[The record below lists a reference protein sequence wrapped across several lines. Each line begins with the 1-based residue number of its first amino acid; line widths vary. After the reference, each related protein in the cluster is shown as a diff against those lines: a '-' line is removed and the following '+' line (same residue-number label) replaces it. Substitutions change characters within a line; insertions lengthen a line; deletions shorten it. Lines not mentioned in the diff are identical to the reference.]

1 MTSKMKNLFKHNVLI
16 VTAVV
21 LLAGTIIYGC
31 EDFLDTPVQGSLDS
45 NTLATA
51 EGVEGTLIAAYRALD
66 SFNGFLVLQGGSASN
81 WAFGSITTD
90 DAYKGTEASDDAVA
104 TQMELYNWSTG
115 GADGRFNEAWTK
127 NYEGVNRANSAI
139 QLMNQVR
146 ENQPGELS
154 DEAANGIR
162 GEALFLRAH
171 YHFRLWMKFENIPYY
186 TEEDEEFTKSNQGVD
201 AIGNII
207 ADLDEAISLLDETPR
222 NGETGRVD
230 SWTAKAYKG
239 RVQMFSGD
247 YPGARTT
254 LEDVVQNGPYALEEN
269 YHHVWTG
276 FSDLYNGSET
286 IFAYQASSNDGEPA
300 GNNANYGERLNF
312 PHSGSPFGCCGF
324 HQPAQNLV
332 NFFKVDGTTGL
343 PLAMDD
349 PSSVFD
355 ATAAWNDQDAEFDA
369 SQNNVPVDPRLD
381 WTVGRDGVPYK
392 DWGEHESG
400 WIRQESFG
408 GPYSP
413 KKNVHEQASDA
424 QSNVG
429 WVPTQ
434 LNSVKIHLLRYAD
447 VLLMLAEAYV
457 ETGDPALAG
466 PLVNQ
471 VRERAAV
478 AAQGLGNDRAT
489 IAVPIDDPSITW
501 ADYEIGTYPLA
512 LFADENYARAAVRAE
527 RRLEMAMEGLRLADL
542 RRWGILEPTLNNYIT
557 VEQNRRSYLSA
568 AAEVTDRYYRFPI
581 PSVQIELS
589 EVDGEQRLVQNDS
602 W

>member
-1 MTSKMKNLFKHNVLI
+1 MKNLFKHKILTG
-16 VTAVV
+16 TAIV
-21 LLAGTIIYGC
+21 LLLGTIIYGC
-31 EDFLDTPVQGSLDS
+31 SDFLEAPAQGSLDS
-45 NTLATA
+45 STLANA
-51 EGVEGTLIAAYRALD
+51 NGVEGALIATYRALD
-66 SFNGFLVLQGGSASN
+66 SFNGFLVLQGGAASN

-90 DAYKGTEASDDAVA
+90 DSYKGTEATDDPVS
-104 TQMELYNWSTG
+104 TQIELYNWSTG
-115 GADGRFNEAWTK
+115 GADGRFNDAWTK
-127 NYEGVNRANSAI
+127 NFEGVNRANSTL
-139 QLMNQVR
+139 QLLSRVQ
-146 ENQPGELS
+146 EESPGEIS
-154 DEAANGIR
+154 DAQANGIT

-171 YHFRLWMKFENIPYY
+171 YHFRLWMKFKNIPYY

-201 AIGNII
+201 AIQNII
-207 ADLDEAISLLDETPR
+207 SDLDQAISLLDESPR
-222 NGETGRVD
+222 NGEVGRAD
-230 SWTAKAYKG
+230 SWVAKAYKG
-239 RVQMFSGD
+239 RVQLYSGD
-247 YPGARTT
+247 YSGARTT
-254 LEDVVQNGPYALEEN
+254 LEDVVNNGPYALEEN

-276 FSDLYNGSET
+276 FADLYNGDET
-286 IFAYQASSNDGEPA
+286 IFAYQASSNDGEQF

-332 NFFKVDGTTGL
+332 NFFKVDGSGL
-343 PLAMDD
+343 PLAMAD
-349 PSSVFD
+349 PSNVFN
-355 ATAAWNDQDAEFDA
+355 ATASWNSQDDEFDA
-369 SQNNVPVDPRLD
+369 SQNTVPVDPRLD

-392 DWGEHESG
+392 DWGPHEAG

-457 ETGDPALAG
+457 ETGNPEFAR

-471 VRERAAV
+471 VRERAGV
-478 AAQGLGNDRAT
+478 AAQGPGDDRAT

-501 ADYEIGTYPLA
+501 ADYEVGLYPA
-512 LFADENYARAAVRAE
+512 GSFADVNYARAAVRAE
-527 RRLEMAMEGLRLADL
+527 RRLELAMEGMRLADL
-542 RRWGILEPTLNNYIT
+542 RRWEILESTLNNYIQ

-568 AAEVTDRYYRFPI
+568 AAEVTGRYYSFPI

-589 EVDGEQRLVQNDS
+589 EVEGEQRLVQNDG